1 MNQTFVSESGEFAQA
16 RKQAVF
22 EGWRNFITRQPNTLL
37 SFETVRQALGLQ
49 DMERRGLQD
58 VEIDKIVGSVG
69 RDWEFTRT
77 FLPKSSF
84 IRERWLQVADLCP
97 CPEIQP
103 ILVYKVSGIYFVV
116 DGHHR
121 VSVCRARGAKTIK
134 AFVIEY
140 TTPVS
145 IDKHDDLKSI
155 LHKGSRLANDAL

>member
-1 MNQTFVSESGEFAQA
+1 MMNQTFVSESGEFAQA

-37 SFETVRQALGLQ
+37 SFETVRQVLGLQ

-84 IRERWLQVADLCP
+84 IRDRWQQIADLSP
-97 CPEIQP
+97 CQDVPP
-103 ILVYKVSGIYFVV
+103 VLVYKVSDIYFVV

-121 VSVCRARGAKTIK
+121 VSVCRSRGAKNIK

-140 TTPVS
+140 TTAVS
-145 IDKHDDLKSI
+145 IDKDDSLNTI
-155 LHKGSRLANDAL
+155 LQKGK